1 MTCSSLTPATRQLAQ
16 MFRKLAFVGFF
27 LFPIFCHA
35 QSGVTGLGRLY
46 IEPFGKNLDVLLTA
60 EMIQQRLPVT
70 TTRSAQEADCVL
82 FWMPLAETQ
91 PNPKHAAKPS
101 PSKIKVEGNMA
112 LFDRQQKT
120 LVWEFD
126 VTTKPLDD
134 LSFSDEKKLASK
146 IVHGMNQQGA
156 YCGGAPFSAAAQNA
170 ADRTKA
176 FKPPFFNW

>member
-1 MTCSSLTPATRQLAQ
+1 MTCPGLKPAARQLAQ
-16 MFRKLAFVGFF
+16 MFRNLVFF
-27 LFPIFCHA
+27 GLFLLPLCCHA

-70 TTRSAQEADCVL
+70 TTRSAQDADCVL
-82 FWMPLAETQ
+82 FWMQLAESQTALK
-91 PNPKHAAKPS
+91 PVAKTS

-120 LVWEFD
+120 LVWELSL
-126 VTTKPLDD
+126 TTKPLDD

>member
-1 MTCSSLTPATRQLAQ
+1 MSYSRFNRVASWVLG
-16 MFRKLAFVGFF
+16 FVVW
-27 LFPIFCHA
+27 LCLIPTYCHG

-46 IEPFGKNLDVLLTA
+46 IQPFGNNLDVLLTA
-60 EMIQQRLPVT
+60 EIIQERLPIT
-70 TTRSAQEADCVL
+70 PTRSSQDADCVL
-82 FWMPLAETQ
+82 FWMPLAESV
-91 PNPKHAAKPS
+91 PSKPAAKPS
-101 PSKIKVEGNMA
+101 AKLSPSKITVEGNMA

-120 LVWEFD
+120 LVWEMSL
-126 VTTKPLDD
+126 TTKKFDD

-146 IVHGMNQQGA
+146 IVHGMNQRGA